1 MKTISTKVDSQ
12 VYQQLLESCGKS
24 NCSVSEK
31 IRNLIEQSLDGK
43 PSIPTTSKQG
53 LQSNKDDGFEV
64 KVNIIPELSHDI
76 KTESNYVIVNGQYFK
91 KCEPL
96 PKARNVRIIS

>member
-1 MKTISTKVDSQ
+1 MKTVSTKVDSQ

-31 IRNLIEQSLDGK
+31 VRKLIEDSANHVLGNNVN
-43 PSIPTTSKQG
+43 PSQNTS
-53 LQSNKDDGFEV
+53 SSSV
-64 KVNIIPELSHDI
+64 KVNIIPELNHSL
-76 KTESNYVIVNGQYFK
+76 KTESEYAIVNGHYFK

-96 PKARNVRIIS
+96 PQAKNVRIIV

>member
-1 MKTISTKVDSQ
+1 MKTVSTKVDSQ

-31 IRNLIEQSLDGK
+31 IRSLLEDSLK
-43 PSIPTTSKQG
+43 QTPKNMNHDSTDASKDFTI
-53 LQSNKDDGFEV
+53 KA
-64 KVNIIPELSHDI
+64 NIIPELNHDI

-96 PKARNVRIIS
+96 PKARNVRIKF

>member
-1 MKTISTKVDSQ
+1 MKTVSTKVDSQ

-24 NCSVSEK
+24 NCSISEK
-31 IRNLIEQSLDGK
+31 IRNLLEDSLKQTNNMNHNSADAGK
-43 PSIPTTSKQG
+43 NFT
-53 LQSNKDDGFEV
+53 V
-64 KVNIIPELSHDI
+64 KANIIPELNHDI

-96 PKARNVRIIS
+96 PKAKNVRIIS